1 MIYSSKLIE
10 EAVNGLASLPGIGKK
25 TALRLAL
32 FLLRAK
38 QQQTEQLSA
47 SLCRLR
53 TQIRYCQQCHNVAD
67 ELLCSICTNPRKN
80 SSLICIVENIQD
92 IIAIENTS
100 QYNGLYHVLGGVIA
114 PIEGIGPEQL
124 QIDTLIQRVEAT
136 KPQEIIFA
144 LSATIQGD
152 TTAFYIKKRLE
163 DYTIK
168 LSTLARGVAVGSEL
182 EYTDEM
188 TLGRSIAGRITY
200 QLGEAL

>member
-32 FLLRAK
+32 FLLRNN

-53 TQIRYCQQCHNVAD
+53 TQIRYCQQCHNVSD
-67 ELLCSICTNPRKN
+67 ELLCSICTNPHTDP
-80 SSLICIVENIQD
+80 SLICIVENIQD
-92 IIAIENTS
+92 IIAIENTA

-114 PIEGIGPEQL
+114 PIEGIGPDQL

-152 TTAFYIKKRLE
+152 TTAFYIKQRLE

-168 LSTLARGVAVGSEL
+168 LSTIARGVAVGSEL

-188 TLGRSIAGRITY
+188 TLGRSISGRTTY
-200 QLGEAL
+200 

>member
-32 FLLRAK
+32 FLLRNN

-67 ELLCSICTNPRKN
+67 ELLCSICTNPHKDP
-80 SSLICIVENIQD
+80 SLICIVENIQD
-92 IIAIENTS
+92 IIAIENTA
-100 QYNGLYHVLGGVIA
+100 QYNGLYHVLGGVIS
-114 PIEGIGPEQL
+114 PIEGIGPDQL

-152 TTAFYIKKRLE
+152 TTAFYIKQRLE

-168 LSTLARGVAVGSEL
+168 LSTIARGVAVGSEL

-188 TLGRSIAGRITY
+188 TLGRSISGRTTY
-200 QLGEAL
+200 